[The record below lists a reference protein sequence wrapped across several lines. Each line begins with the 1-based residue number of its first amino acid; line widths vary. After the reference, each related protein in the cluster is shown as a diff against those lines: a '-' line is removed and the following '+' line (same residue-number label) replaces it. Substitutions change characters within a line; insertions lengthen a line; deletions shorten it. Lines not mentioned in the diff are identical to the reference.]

1 MDMFG
6 KRSHKAVA
14 KAVLL
19 SFLLLMVASS
29 VLAAGN
35 GGHAESG
42 AVMKD
47 FFWRCLNFAVLVA
60 ILAYFVTKPIKK
72 GLSGRT
78 ESIEKNLTEARKAQ
92 EEAEAKFA
100 EYDEKLEKASAE
112 IDDIYASIKRE
123 GELERDRIIEGAQK
137 MAAKMEKEAQK
148 TAEVEVAKAKSE
160 LQDKA
165 VNLAIEIAEDILEKN
180 FTTEDHSRLVDE
192 YMQKVGELH

>member
-1 MDMFG
+1 
-6 KRSHKAVA
+6 
-14 KAVLL
+14 
-19 SFLLLMVASS
+19 
-29 VLAAGN
+29 
-35 GGHAESG
+35 
-42 AVMKD
+42 VMKD